1 VISRFLGAI
10 LIAPIRLYQ
19 RFVSPM
25 RPPTCRFYPS
35 CSSYAVQAITVHGPF
50 VGVYLAIKR
59 LFRCHPWTSCGVD
72 QVPPK
77 GRWRQVKPPY
87 DPTEG
92 QSDDDAGAAAATRS
106 AHSVGHAS
114 SLILPAR
121 RSTTRGSAPTVIQ
134 GA

>member
-1 VISRFLGAI
+1 MISRLVGAV

-19 RFVSPM
+19 RFISPM

-35 CSSYAVQAITVHGPF
+35 CSSYAVRAITIHGPF

-59 LFRCHPWTSCGVD
+59 LFRCHPWTSGGVD

-87 DPTEG
+87 DPTDGEIG
-92 QSDDDAGAAAATRS
+92 EAGSTAPATRS
-106 AHSVGHAS
+106 VHAAEHAS
-114 SLILPAR
+114 SLTLPAR
-121 RSTTRGSAPTVIQ
+121 RSKTRGSVPTVIQ